1 MFSLIDNL
9 LHCEMNDALQKLP
22 LSDEIKDAINGKT
35 NEIGK
40 VLNWAIE
47 IEKCNWNISDLPLT
61 ENEISECYRN
71 AIQWSNLLLYD
82 KSEN

>member
-1 MFSLIDNL
+1 
-9 LHCEMNDALQKLP
+9 MNDALQKLP

-61 ENEISECYRN
+61 TNEIS
-71 AIQWSNLLLYD
+71 
-82 KSEN
+82 